1 MGTLYDAK
9 LDLAKLIMRVKTGTA
24 TEVTAA
30 GKLVDSRRTEPDD
43 YFYRSLSNGGTIFFP
58 ERSQTREIIYY
69 EKTGPQFTFTP
80 ADITPAVGEKYVA
93 APVEWDFYELVQ
105 AINMALEDLGQE
117 AGVPQVDETLEIVS
131 RQGVY
136 TLPAGVSNV
145 KKVFL
150 ILDEDNPDLFTTHHM
165 MWDTIGDE
173 LHLDPG
179 SEPLWGDHF
188 KLIYCAPHAMVEND
202 SDVISSYINP
212 MLLKW
217 TAAVFALENVDKTE
231 RIISKFNRAIKT
243 SEAYKTRHSLEMQR
257 DPHLAYFPDESN
269 YG

>member
-1 MGTLYDAK
+1 MSTLYDAK

-24 TEVTAA
+24 TSVA
-30 GKLVDSRRTEPDD
+30 GPGEFSDTRRTEADD
-43 YFYRSLSNGGTIFFP
+43 YFYRTMSNGGTIFFP
-58 ERSQTREIIYY
+58 DRSQSREITLY
-69 EKTGPQFTFTP
+69 EKTGPTFSFVP
-80 ADITPAVGEKYVA
+80 ADITPAVDETYIA
-93 APVEWDFYELVQ
+93 APVEWDFYELTQ
-105 AINMALEDLGQE
+105 AINMALEDLGQQS
-117 AGVPQVDETLEIVS
+117 GVPQVDETLEIVS

-145 KKVFL
+145 KKVYL
-150 ILDEDNPDLFTTHHM
+150 VLDEDNPDLYTTHHL

-188 KLIYCAPHAMVEND
+188 KLIYCAPHAVVEND
-202 SDVISSYINP
+202 SDIISSYINP

-231 RIISKFNRAIKT
+231 AVLSKLNRAIKT
-243 SEAYKTRHSLEMQR
+243 SEAYKSRHALDIQR
-257 DPHLAYFPDESN
+257 DPHLAYTPDED
-269 YG
+269 Y